1 LCRYLTKQLAF
12 NKMTELVLTTKTDL
26 QDLVREAVQQALSQA
41 PRQST
46 PPEALRYFDV
56 EAAAEYMGCAPTTI
70 YAYLKKGLRSIKLGG
85 LKFTKEWLDEFMQ
98 SHKRKTVADIVAEAE
113 DRLLL
118 MRHRP
123 QGHKKG
129 GRK

>member
-1 LCRYLTKQLAF
+1 
-12 NKMTELVLTTKTDL
+12 MTELVLTTKTDL
-26 QDLVREAVQQALSQA
+26 QDLVREAVQQALRHA
-41 PRQST
+41 PPPIT
-46 PPEALRYFDV
+46 PPETPRYYDV
-56 EAAAEYMGCAPTTI
+56 DAAAEYMGCAPTTI

-98 SHKRKTVADIVAEAE
+98 KHKRKTVSDIEAE
-113 DRLLL
+113 VADHLLA

-123 QGHKKG
+123 KGHKTG

>member
-1 LCRYLTKQLAF
+1 
-12 NKMTELVLTTKTDL
+12 MELVLTTKTDL

-41 PRQST
+41 PKQST
-46 PPEALRYFDV
+46 QSETPRYFDV
-56 EAAAEYMGCAPTTI
+56 EAAADYMGCAPTTI

-98 SHKRKTVADIVAEAE
+98 SHKRKTVADIEAEAE

-129 GRK
+129 GGK

>member
-1 LCRYLTKQLAF
+1 
-12 NKMTELVLTTKTDL
+12 MTEFVLTTKTDL
-26 QDLVREAVQQALSQA
+26 QELVREAVQQALNQA
-41 PRQST
+41 PKPST
-46 PPEALRYFDV
+46 PPETPRYYDL
-56 EAAAEYMGCAPTTI
+56 ESAADYMGCAPTTV

-98 SHKRKTVADIVAEAE
+98 SHKRKTATDIEAE
-113 DRLLL
+113 TADRLLI
-118 MRHRP
+118 MRHRL